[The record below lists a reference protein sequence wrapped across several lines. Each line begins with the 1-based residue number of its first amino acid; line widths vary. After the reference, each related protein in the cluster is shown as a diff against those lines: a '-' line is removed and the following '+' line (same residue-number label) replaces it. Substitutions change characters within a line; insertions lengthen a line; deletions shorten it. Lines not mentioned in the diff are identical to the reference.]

1 MEEDPIQ
8 IISKIDLE
16 FISKWTS
23 EPDIEKLRSHIINLW
38 LLCKKTYHS
47 YRCIER
53 MMFLNPRLPKHFAYQ
68 TFIKI
73 LKESDKSKKKFLD
86 LGCCF
91 GQEVRQLILEGIPTN
106 SITAADIHDGYWNV
120 GREFFMDNLSH
131 LSTRLDGVTTIF
143 DDFAQK
149 YPLPVD
155 ATNRIVDSLTNNF
168 DAIICQMV
176 FHVLTK
182 EQTENLVRRMC
193 SMIGKGGVLIGSCVG
208 SKEEACSWGVTPKRD
223 GVRYLQSMKSLFELL
238 SENGFE
244 GVEVKEIQ
252 INPEMAQ
259 RWKKEEI
266 QTGEGQKE
274 IKKCRYEFIAYKKS

>member
-1 MEEDPIQ
+1 MEEDPNQ

-23 EPDIEKLRSHIINLW
+23 EADLEKLRAHILKLW
-38 LLCKKTYHS
+38 LLCKKSYHS

-53 MMFLNPRLPKHFAYQ
+53 MMFLTPRLPKHFAYQ
-68 TFIKI
+68 TLIKF
-73 LKESDKSKKKFLD
+73 LKESDKEKKQLLD

-91 GQEVRQLILEGIPTN
+91 GQEVRQLIQEGIPTT

-131 LSTRLDGVTTIF
+131 SSTRLDGVSTIF
-143 DDFAQK
+143 DDFAQS
-149 YPLPVD
+149 YPLPAE
-155 ATNRIVDSLTNNF
+155 ATNRIVDSLINNF
-168 DAIICQMV
+168 NAIICQMV

-182 EQTENLVRRMC
+182 EQTENLVKRICAMLK
-193 SMIGKGGVLIGSCVG
+193 KGGILIGSCVG
-208 SKEEACSWGVTPKRD
+208 SKEESCSWGVTPKGD
-223 GVRYLQSMKSLFELL
+223 GARQLQSMKSLFELL
-238 SENGFE
+238 NENGFE

-259 RWKKEEI
+259 KWKNNENLA
-266 QTGEGQKE
+266 GEGNKE
-274 IKKCRYEFIAYKKS
+274 IKKCRYEFIAYKK